1 MKLVPLA
8 VQCPHCGLRNV
19 VYSCNPT
26 CCFNHVCGDCYATFE
41 LATAIVDALAGE
53 PESIPPAPDGSNPT
67 APCARCGECV
77 VFMIEDAE
85 GADKRLLCT
94 SCKTI
99 LQLQIE
105 NIEAAR

>member
-1 MKLVPLA
+1 MKLVPLI
-8 VQCPHCGLRNV
+8 VQCPQCASPNV

-41 LATAIVDALAGE
+41 LSTTIADAPITDSGLIPSPPDAT
-53 PESIPPAPDGSNPT
+53 NPT

-77 VFMIEDAE
+77 VFMIEENTSAVP
-85 GADKRLLCT
+85 RLVCA

-99 LQLQIE
+99 LHLQIE
-105 NIEAAR
+105 NIVPA